1 MGRTD
6 TVQSMQWMGSLL
18 LCGSLLATPARG
30 QQLAAEAG
38 APVDVVRESQDEDEE
53 LEFDADLLRQRG
65 LDPKLGEYLSR
76 GARFTPGE
84 QRVTLVVNT
93 QRIGEAVVRFDE
105 EGRLCMDQA
114 LLDRAGLK
122 SPKPS
127 GAGGMLACDD
137 FRRAYPATVVEKDPG
152 MRTVTLLVPGESRQ
166 PGRGGVDGFVQGGVG
181 GLFNYSV
188 MATRSDG
195 SSGASTYVAAI
206 TEAGFNAGD
215 WIFRSRQ
222 NYTRSKEKA
231 TLDVTQS
238 YAQRTFARWKTVVQL
253 GELDMLSP
261 VLPGTAF
268 TGVQLLPE
276 AGLQVSDGPVIS
288 GIADSTA
295 RVEVRQRGV
304 LLYATVV
311 DAGRFS
317 LSGLPALSALTDVEV
332 RVIEADGR
340 EHGFTVPAVALAGL
354 VRPQS
359 GYTLALGQV
368 RNMELAP
375 GRQPWVASASW
386 SGALGGRGTGS
397 VAAMAAQDY
406 AALGS
411 SAFLGWRHGTS
422 INPYLLLSQ
431 ARDDA
436 GTHTGWHAGIGVQQ
450 VLGSQL
456 SLNAGVAMQS
466 RAYRELVDVM
476 SIDASGGF
484 RARYREQANVSLSWS
499 TRWLGSISAGY
510 SRATVFD
517 GRPTSRA
524 SLSWGRSFPWASVSL
539 NAERDLAQR
548 DVPDGRRDTVEG
560 DAYRVYLSVSVP
572 LGGRRQ
578 ARANVQHDRSGER
591 VGLSYSDAP
600 SDTLSYRLAVDR
612 DSWTGRTDSSASA
625 AWLPRYLQTSVS
637 YTRSSLG
644 NSSSSV
650 LMSGGV
656 ALHGRGVTLSPY
668 PIQDTFGIVA
678 LSDRIAG
685 VQIGT
690 PYGPV
695 WTDAWGK
702 AVVAQLTPYV
712 TSLVEVNTNSLPRNM
727 ILDNGVVSLDAGR
740 GAVAQLDLDARFSR
754 RIQLLPKH
762 PDGTALPHGTTAFRS
777 NDDLVGMVTAAGSLF
792 VRDAVD
798 GEILELHLP
807 DERVCT
813 LSYRLDE
820 HEDETVTMPSA
831 TVICTPGVAE
841 ASP

>member
-1 MGRTD
+1 MSG
-6 TVQSMQWMGSLL
+6 LL
-18 LCGSLLATPARG
+18 LCGCMLATPARAQDAPG
-30 QQLAAEAG
+30 QG
-38 APVDVVRESQDEDEE
+38 DEDEE
-53 LEFDADLLRQRG
+53 LVFDADLLRQRG

-76 GARFTPGE
+76 GARFTPGK
-84 QRVTLVVNT
+84 QTVTLVVNT
-93 QRIGEAVVRFDE
+93 QRIGEAVVTFDQEGELCIE
-105 EGRLCMDQA
+105 EA

-122 SPKPS
+122 PPTAT
-127 GAGGMLACDD
+127 GPGGSLACDD
-137 FRRAYPATVVEKDPG
+137 FMRTYPATVVDKDPG
-152 MRTVTLLVPGESRQ
+152 MRTVTLLVPGESRL
-166 PGRGGVDGFVQGGVG
+166 PGREGVGGFVQGGVA

-188 MATRSDG
+188 MTTRSDG
-195 SSGASTYVAAI
+195 SGGASTYVAAI
-206 TEAGFNAGD
+206 SEAGFNAGD

-222 NYTRSKEKA
+222 SYTRSKERA

-238 YAQRTFARWKTVVQL
+238 YAQRTFAHWKTVVQL

-261 VLPGTAF
+261 VLPGTSI

-276 AGLQVSDGPVIS
+276 AALQVGDGPVIT
-288 GIADSTA
+288 GIADSNA

-311 DAGRFS
+311 EAGRFT
-317 LSGLPALSALTDVEV
+317 LSGLPTLSALTDVDV

-340 EHGFTVPAVALAGL
+340 DHGFTVPAVALAGL

-359 GYTLALGQV
+359 GYTVAVGRV
-368 RNMELAP
+368 RNVELAP

-386 SGALGGRGTGS
+386 SGALGGWGTGS

-406 AALGS
+406 TALGS
-411 SAFLGWRHGTS
+411 SAFVGWRHGTS
-422 INPYLLLSQ
+422 LSPYVLLSH
-431 ARDDA
+431 ARDADA
-436 GTHTGWHAGIGVQQ
+436 DGTRRGWHAGLGVQQ
-450 VLGSQL
+450 VLGGQL
-456 SLNAGVAMQS
+456 SLTAGVAMQS

-476 SIDASGGF
+476 SINADGGT

-499 TRWLGSISAGY
+499 TGWLGSISAGY

-517 GRPTSRA
+517 GRPISRA
-524 SLSWGRSFPWASVSL
+524 SLSWGRNFRWASVSL
-539 NAERDLAQR
+539 NAEHDLAQR
-548 DVPDGRRDTVEG
+548 DVPDDRRDTVEG
-560 DAYRVYLSVSVP
+560 DTYRVYLSVSVP
-572 LGGRRQ
+572 LGERRR

-591 VGLSYSDAP
+591 IGLSYSDSP
-600 SDTLSYRLAVDR
+600 SETWSYRLGVDR

-625 AWLPRYLQTSVS
+625 AWLPRYLQTSAS

-644 NSSSSV
+644 NSSSS
-650 LMSGGV
+650 LLLSGGV
-656 ALHGRGVTLSPY
+656 AFHGRGVTVSPY

-695 WTDAWGK
+695 WTDPWGK

-712 TSLVEVNTNSLPRNM
+712 TSLVEVDTNSLPRNM
-727 ILDNGVVSLDAGR
+727 ILDNGVVSLEAGR
-740 GAVAQLDLDARFSR
+740 GAVAQLDLETRLSR

-762 PDGTALPHGTTAFRS
+762 PDGSALPRGTTAFRT
-777 NDDLVGMVTAAGSLF
+777 NDDLVGMVTASGSLF

-798 GEILELHLP
+798 GETLELHLP
-807 DERVCT
+807 DGGVCT
-813 LSYRLDE
+813 LSYRLDQD
-820 HEDETVTMPSA
+820 EDETVTMPAA
-831 TVICTPGVAE
+831 TVPCPPGAAE